1 MNVTLT
7 LSTADVELI
16 CSALETHEYW
26 ELGYQLPRHDGAV
39 FLPGDSFESP
49 DPFWPASPTEE
60 EVVAIESVRRSR
72 VLAEVLAA
80 ALTRDTGP

>member
-1 MNVTLT
+1 MTVTLT

-39 FLPGDSFESP
+39 FLPGDSIQP
-49 DPFWPASPTEE
+49 HDPFWPARPTEE
-60 EVVAIESVRRSR
+60 EVVAIEAVRRAR
-72 VLAEVLAA
+72 ALADVLAA
-80 ALTRDTGP
+80 ALRSGMGS